1 MVIGG
6 NMAWDFG
13 LAHPDLFAGV
23 AVISGLPAKYIPA
36 YDANVRLVPLLVSQG
51 ELAPALEEVIEP
63 EVLELVGRNL
73 DVTYLKHLKRGLE
86 TFPEDVP
93 EILNWM
99 GPRRRKPYPDNFAA
113 VSAREGDDR
122 FFGLVIH
129 DFAPRRALPPEQVD
143 PLGKNLQ
150 PAKLDVSYRASAN
163 LVVVN
168 TSGLTRFDLW
178 FPPGKLDLSRRLEV
192 RINGK
197 AAFKGEAKATLED
210 FLEDLRIRGD
220 REQVY
225 WLRYQ
230 AELGTGR

>member
-1 MVIGG
+1 
-6 NMAWDFG
+6 
-13 LAHPDLFAGV
+13 
-23 AVISGLPAKYIPA
+23 
-36 YDANVRLVPLLVSQG
+36 
-51 ELAPALEEVIEP
+51 
-63 EVLELVGRNL
+63 
-73 DVTYLKHLKRGLE
+73 
-86 TFPEDVP
+86 
-93 EILNWM
+93 
-99 GPRRRKPYPDNFAA
+99 
-113 VSAREGDDR
+113 
-122 FFGLVIH
+122 VIH

-150 PAKLDVSYRASAN
+150 PAKLDVSYRATAN

-178 FPPGKLDLSRRLEV
+178 IPPGKLDLSKRLEV

-197 AAFKGEAKATLED
+197 AVFKGETKATLED

-230 AELGTGR
+230 ADLGGGARR